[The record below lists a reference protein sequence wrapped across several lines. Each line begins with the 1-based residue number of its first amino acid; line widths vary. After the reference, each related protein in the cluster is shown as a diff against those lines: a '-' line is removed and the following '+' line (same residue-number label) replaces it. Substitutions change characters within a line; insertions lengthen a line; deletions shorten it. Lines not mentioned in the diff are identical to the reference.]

1 MLPRIVLLLLSLSIS
16 LYAWGAARPAV
27 PIIYKTLQPEPF
39 VDSIEAL
46 GTLHANEAVVLS
58 ATITD
63 TVRAVHFEDGQRV
76 KKGDVLVEM
85 TDDEEHALL
94 AEAQAAVGEAQRQ
107 YERVKSLAKTNLATA
122 SLLDERRQAFDSAQ
136 AKLLA
141 TQSRLND
148 RLIMAPFD
156 GVVGLRNIS
165 AGTLV
170 TPGTPLT
177 TLDDDSVMKLD
188 ISIPA
193 LFLDAV
199 SPGLTVTAKTRERG
213 GEFSGRVT
221 AIDSRIDPLTRSI
234 RVRALI
240 DNPERL
246 LRPGMLMTVNLQKE
260 ETLALMLPEEALLQE
275 GFRSFVYRINRDSEP
290 LTVSKHEVQTGAR
303 RLGTIVITGGLNPG
317 DQVVTHGILR
327 LRDGNPITLLAEQ
340 TGDETLA
347 ELLKKAGDKAGA
359 TP

>member
-1 MLPRIVLLLLSLSIS
+1 MLARVVFLLLSVTITV
-16 LYAWGAARPAV
+16 YAWAAARPAV
-27 PIIYKTLQPEPF
+27 PVIYKTLQPEPF
-39 VDSIEAL
+39 IDSIEAL
-46 GTLHANEAVVLS
+46 GTLRANEAVVLS

-94 AEAQAAVGEAQRQ
+94 QEARAALGEAQRQ
-107 YERVKSLAKTNLATA
+107 YERVKSLAKTNLATE

-136 AKLLA
+136 AKLAA
-141 TQSRLND
+141 TQSRLDD
-148 RLIMAPFD
+148 RLILAPFD

-170 TPGTPLT
+170 TPGTALT

-199 SPGLTVTAKTRERG
+199 APGLTVTAKTRERA
-213 GEFSGRVT
+213 GEFTGRVT
-221 AIDSRIDPLTRSI
+221 AVDSRIDPVTRSI
-234 RVRALI
+234 TVRAVI

-290 LTVSKHEVQTGAR
+290 LTVTKQEVQTGPR
-303 RLGTIVITGGLNPG
+303 RLGSIVITAGLNPG

-327 LRDGNPITLLAEQ
+327 LRDGNPVTLLAEQ

-347 ELLKKAGDKAGA
+347 ELLKKAEKKTGTA
-359 TP
+359 P

>member
-16 LYAWGAARPAV
+16 LYTWAAARPAV
-27 PIIYKTLQPEPF
+27 PVIYKTLQPEPF

-94 AEAQAAVGEAQRQ
+94 AEAQAAVGEAERQ

-148 RLIMAPFD
+148 RLILAPFD

-290 LTVSKHEVQTGAR
+290 LTVSKHEVQTGTR

>member
-1 MLPRIVLLLLSLSIS
+1 MLSRVAFVLIS
-16 LYAWGAARPAV
+16 FSVTLYAWGAARPAV
-27 PIIYKTLQPEPF
+27 PVIYKTLQPEPF
-39 VDSIEAL
+39 ADSIEAL
-46 GTLHANEAVVLS
+46 GTLRANEAVVLS

-94 AEAQAAVGEAQRQ
+94 AEAQAALGEAQRQ
-107 YERVKSLAKTNLATA
+107 YERVKSLAKTNLATE
-122 SLLDERRQAFDSAQ
+122 SLLDERRQAYDSAQ
-136 AKLLA
+136 AMLLA

-148 RLIMAPFD
+148 RLIVAPFD

-199 SPGLTVTAKTRERG
+199 APGLTVKAKTREREG
-213 GEFSGRVT
+213 DFIGRV
-221 AIDSRIDPLTRSI
+221 AAVDSRIDPLTRSI
-234 RVRALI
+234 RVRAII
-240 DNPERL
+240 DNPDRA
-246 LRPGMLMTVNLQKE
+246 LRPGMLMTVNLQKT
-260 ETLALMLPEEALLQE
+260 ETLAIMLPEEALLQE
-275 GFRSFVYRINRDSEP
+275 GFRSFVYRINRGSEP
-290 LTVSKHEVQTGAR
+290 LTVSKHEVQTGTR
-303 RLGTIVITGGLNPG
+303 RLGTIVITAGLDPG

-327 LRDGNPITLLAEQ
+327 LRDGNPVTLLAEQ
-340 TGDETLA
+340 TGNETLA
-347 ELLKKAGDKAGA
+347 ELLKKTETKAGA

>member
-1 MLPRIVLLLLSLSIS
+1 MLPRVAFLLISMALS
-16 LYAWGAARPAV
+16 AWASARPAV
-27 PIIYKTLQPEPF
+27 PVIYQTLQPEPF
-39 VDSIEAL
+39 ADSIEAL
-46 GTLHANEAVVLS
+46 GTLRANEAVVLS

-85 TDDEEHALL
+85 TDDEEHAML
-94 AEAQAAVGEAQRQ
+94 AEAQTALGEAQRQ
-107 YERVKSLAKTNLATA
+107 YERVKSLAKTSLATQ
-122 SLLDERRQAFDSAQ
+122 SLLDERRQAYDSAQ

-148 RLIMAPFD
+148 RVILAPFD

-170 TPGTPLT
+170 TPGTELT

-199 SPGLTVTAKTRERG
+199 EPGLLVTAKTRERN
-213 GEFSGRVT
+213 GEFTGRVT

-234 RVRALI
+234 TVRAVI
-240 DNPERL
+240 ANPQRL
-246 LRPGMLMTVNLQKE
+246 LRPGMLMTVNLQKA
-260 ETLALMLPEEALLQE
+260 ETLTLMLPEEALLQE
-275 GFRSFVYRINRDSEP
+275 GFRSFVYRINRDNEP
-290 LTVSKHEVQTGAR
+290 LTVSKHEVQTGVR
-303 RLGTIVITGGLNPG
+303 RLGTIVITAGLNPG

-327 LRDGNPITLLAEQ
+327 LRDGYPVTLLAEQ

-347 ELLKKAGDKAGA
+347 ELLDKAGNNTGA

>member
-1 MLPRIVLLLLSLSIS
+1 MLPRIVLLLLSVSIS
-16 LYAWGAARPAV
+16 LHSWASARPAV
-27 PIIYKTLQPEPF
+27 PVIYKTLQPEPF

-46 GTLHANEAVVLS
+46 GTLNANEAVVLS

-76 KKGDVLVEM
+76 KKGEVLVEM

-107 YERVKSLAKTNLATA
+107 YERVKSLAKTNLATE
-122 SLLDERRQAFDSAQ
+122 SLLDERRQAYDSAQ

-141 TQSRLND
+141 TQSRLDD
-148 RLIMAPFD
+148 RLITAPFD

-199 SPGLTVTAKTRERG
+199 SPGLTVTAKTRERS

-246 LRPGMLMTVNLQKE
+246 LRPGMLMTVNLQKAE
-260 ETLALMLPEEALLQE
+260 KLALMLPEEALLQE
-275 GFRSFVYRINRDSEP
+275 GFRSFVYRINRGSEP
-290 LTVSKHEVQTGAR
+290 LTVSKHQVQTGAR
-303 RLGTIVITGGLNPG
+303 RLGTIVITDGLDPG

-327 LRDGNPITLLAEQ
+327 LRDGNPVTLLAEQ

-347 ELLKKAGDKAGA
+347 ELLKKTGNKAGA
-359 TP
+359 AP